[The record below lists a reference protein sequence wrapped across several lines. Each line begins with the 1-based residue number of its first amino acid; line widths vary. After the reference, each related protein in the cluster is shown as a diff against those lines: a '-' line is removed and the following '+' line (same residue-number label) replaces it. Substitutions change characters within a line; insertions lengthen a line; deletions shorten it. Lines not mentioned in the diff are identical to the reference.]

1 MALNH
6 CLRFRSGNF
15 SNLRRFYL
23 PDKNDYALDLDGDA
37 VMPERFGCAKSSTD
51 KNNIS
56 ANFRSHAQ
64 RKIHSEIERQRRR
77 DFAIIYE
84 LLRLCITEE
93 DLRNFTSNIDKRMEN
108 ISYAEI
114 LSISV
119 RKLKKATKELSG
131 INHVMKDIKQL
142 ERLNQRLNIPT
153 RIQRPTGISMRF
165 HQKVAEIVED
175 TIKKDAR
182 IRKNNGRN
190 LQTPREVA
198 LGAQTALANLAKN
211 AAVMRVIEDTI
222 TESSR
227 VNHNAPTETAPINPE
242 TSIGVRGDIFHS
254 GGHYPKPF
262 LTTNQPTHS
271 SRTLKSG
278 NDDFNHNIPIESSQI
293 DSAASIHLMRNER
306 HISKY
311 PNPDPVLTSVHFD
324 YSVDTS
330 QDCNITFY
338 KDLDALSL
346 DESILVDEL
355 YTGIMRDFELQNHPD
370 NFTNDF
376 EVR

>member
-1 MALNH
+1 
-6 CLRFRSGNF
+6 
-15 SNLRRFYL
+15 
-23 PDKNDYALDLDGDA
+23 
-37 VMPERFGCAKSSTD
+37 
-51 KNNIS
+51 
-56 ANFRSHAQ
+56 
-64 RKIHSEIERQRRR
+64 ERQRRR

-198 LGAQTALANLAKN
+198 LG
-211 AAVMRVIEDTI
+211 
-222 TESSR
+222 
-227 VNHNAPTETAPINPE
+227 
-242 TSIGVRGDIFHS
+242 
-254 GGHYPKPF
+254 
-262 LTTNQPTHS
+262 
-271 SRTLKSG
+271 
-278 NDDFNHNIPIESSQI
+278 
-293 DSAASIHLMRNER
+293 
-306 HISKY
+306 
-311 PNPDPVLTSVHFD
+311 
-324 YSVDTS
+324 
-330 QDCNITFY
+330 
-338 KDLDALSL
+338 
-346 DESILVDEL
+346 
-355 YTGIMRDFELQNHPD
+355 
-370 NFTNDF
+370 
-376 EVR
+376 